1 MAAFCTIAD
10 LEAFLQVTIGTPNA
24 SATAAIAA
32 ASAAIQNECRQR
44 IEQVAADVLTLTVE
58 ASRSTILLPE
68 QPVTAVASVVEDG
81 TTLTVG
87 TDYRWTSAGLLVRQG
102 RAWHSGWQEVVVTYT
117 HGYATIP
124 DDLKG
129 VCIRAA
135 ARSYQ
140 AGLRASS
147 TGGVPGIQAESAE
160 GDYSV
165 TFTPESAA
173 PGGGSSLGASAAPIL
188 LPSEKAILQRYRM
201 SV

>member
-1 MAAFCTIAD
+1 MAAFCTIDD
-10 LEAFLQVTIGTPNA
+10 LEAFLQVVIPDGNA

-32 ASAAIQNECRQR
+32 ASAAIQNYCRQR

-58 ASRSTILLPE
+58 AHRSVIVLPE

-87 TDYRWTSAGLLVRQG
+87 TDYRWTAAGLLVRQS
-102 RAWHSGWQEVVVTYT
+102 RAWNSGWQEVVVTYT

-124 DDLKG
+124 DDLKA

-135 ARSYQ
+135 ARAYQ
-140 AGLRASS
+140 AGLRASAA
-147 TGGVPGIQAESAE
+147 GGIAGIQSEQLP
-160 GDYSV
+160 DYSV
-165 TFTPESAA
+165 SFSPETA
-173 PGGGSSLGASAAPIL
+173 GGQASSLGASAAPLL
-188 LPSEKAILQRYRM
+188 LPSEREMLARYRV

>member
-24 SATAAIAA
+24 SATAAIAS
-32 ASAAIQNECRQR
+32 ASAAIQNYTRQQ

-58 ASRSTILLPE
+58 AHRSVILLPE
-68 QPVTAVASVVEDG
+68 QPVTAVASIVEAG
-81 TTLTVG
+81 NTLTVG
-87 TDYRWTSAGLLVRQG
+87 DHYRWTAAGVLTRRG
-102 RAWHSGWQEVVVTYT
+102 RCWSWEWDGVVVTYT
-117 HGYATIP
+117 HGYVTIP

-135 ARSYQ
+135 ARAYQ
-140 AGLRASS
+140 AGLRSNA
-147 TGGVPGIQAESAE
+147 TGGVTGIQSEQAE

-165 TFTPESAA
+165 TFSPESPA
-173 PGGGSSLGASAAPIL
+173 PGGGSSLGASAAPFL
-188 LPSEKAILQRYRM
+188 LPSERQILDRYRM